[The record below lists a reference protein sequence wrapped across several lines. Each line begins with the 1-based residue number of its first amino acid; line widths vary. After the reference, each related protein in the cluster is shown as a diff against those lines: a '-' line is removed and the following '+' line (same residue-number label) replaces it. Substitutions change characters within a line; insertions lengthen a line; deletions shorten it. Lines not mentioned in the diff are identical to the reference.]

1 MSHQWCKCRNSFVK
15 NGCNVKTHW
24 AVVGPGLKAGQ
35 ADYDNCNG
43 PDYSMYGNYPNPVD
57 FTPKAVYDEI
67 DRQTKATRRELLI
80 MKILHGA
87 LIGGTIGYII
97 SKLSR

>member
-1 MSHQWCKCRNSFVK
+1 MSHQWCRCRNSFVK
-15 NGCNVKTHW
+15 GGCNVKTDW
-24 AVVGPGLKAGQ
+24 VVVGPGLKAGQ
-35 ADYDNCNG
+35 ADYENCKG
-43 PDYSMYGNYPNPVD
+43 PDYSMYGGYRNPVD

-67 DRQTKATRRELLI
+67 DRQTKATRRELLM
-80 MKILHGA
+80 MKILNGV